1 MNTRTDKS
9 SMKVPSIWIS
19 LIPLLVLG
27 LLLVLILKA
36 NSDDALSGGIQVA
49 LLVSTA
55 VCIALSM
62 GVYKTKWQVLEDA
75 MVDNIKSSAVAIIIL
90 LMIGA
95 ISGTWMVSG
104 VVPTMICYGLEIL
117 SPSWFLAACCIICGV
132 VSLMTGSSW
141 TTIATIGVAL
151 MGIGHALGFSEGWV
165 AGAVI
170 SGAYFGDK
178 FSPLSDTNVL
188 ATSTTEVPLFSH
200 IKYMIYTTVPSLLI
214 ALAVFLVVSLTHPS
228 SGSSDIHLY
237 TSTLNASFN
246 ISPWL
251 LIVPVFTG
259 IMIYMRLNA
268 LITLFMAVVFAV
280 IALIISQPELLPALA
295 GEAGAEGFWPAL
307 RGTLTAVY
315 GATSIDTGV
324 AEVNDLVSTRGM
336 AGMMDTIWLILCAM
350 CFGGAMSGSRMLD
363 SLTQLFLRF
372 VRRTTSAVA
381 STVGAGILFNMTTS
395 DQYISIIL
403 SSRLFKGLYNELGLE
418 SRLLSRSV
426 VDSATVTSVLVPWN
440 SCGMVQS
447 TVLGVATLAY
457 LPYCVFN
464 YVSPLITILVAAI
477 GFKVYKRPK
486 GETTGDMA
494 VQ

>member
-1 MNTRTDKS
+1 MNTHTDKS

-27 LLLVLILKA
+27 FLLVLILKA

-62 GVYKTKWQVLEDA
+62 GVYKTKWQVMEDA

-251 LIVPVFTG
+251 LIVPVLTG

-280 IALIISQPELLPALA
+280 IMFGFDVKITVELKQLIFVVIRQFPDE
-295 GEAGAEGFWPAL
+295 
-307 RGTLTAVY
+307 
-315 GATSIDTGV
+315 
-324 AEVNDLVSTRGM
+324 
-336 AGMMDTIWLILCAM
+336 
-350 CFGGAMSGSRMLD
+350 FGNVRHSV
-363 SLTQLFLRF
+363 RF
-372 VRRTTSAVA
+372 DV
-381 STVGAGILFNMTTS
+381 I
-395 DQYISIIL
+395 
-403 SSRLFKGLYNELGLE
+403 
-418 SRLLSRSV
+418 
-426 VDSATVTSVLVPWN
+426 
-440 SCGMVQS
+440 
-447 TVLGVATLAY
+447 
-457 LPYCVFN
+457 
-464 YVSPLITILVAAI
+464 
-477 GFKVYKRPK
+477 
-486 GETTGDMA
+486 
-494 VQ
+494 